1 MNCIL
6 SLGLY
11 RGFFVSGLCPDLKS
25 GVVLP
30 RDLMPMSDIQP
41 KKEPA
46 GIRWLAIFEQSASVV
61 LAALV
66 IGVFATYITVS
77 KTNDAVNALAGR
89 MDRFEQQTDSRI
101 QNIERD
107 VKALQIEQAR
117 YHRDGK

>member
-1 MNCIL
+1 M
-6 SLGLY
+6 SWPEK
-11 RGFFVSGLCPDLKS
+11 RGRPPRTLFF
-25 GVVLP
+25 
-30 RDLMPMSDIQP
+30 MSEKHTP
-41 KKEPA
+41 PPTTETRYTKEPA

-77 KTNDAVNALAGR
+77 KTNDAVNALAIR
-89 MDRFEQQTDSRI
+89 MDRFEQKTDSRI

-117 YHRDGK
+117 YHRDGE

>member
-1 MNCIL
+1 
-6 SLGLY
+6 
-11 RGFFVSGLCPDLKS
+11 
-25 GVVLP
+25 
-30 RDLMPMSDIQP
+30 MSEKQTPPPPTETRFI
-41 KKEPA
+41 KEPA

-77 KTNDAVNALAGR
+77 KTNDAVNALALR
-89 MDRFEQQTDSRI
+89 MDRFEQKTDSRI

-117 YHRDGK
+117 YHRDGE